1 MSNRV
6 VITGIG
12 VLAANAASATELAAA
27 MREGRSGIRRI
38 NRFDPGLPFSEA
50 GEVEIP
56 ELDPALDRVSQL
68 AVLAAMQAVVDS
80 GLDRD
85 GWRSA
90 AGVSIGT
97 SRGPANSLE
106 RLLRPRDGSL
116 PTPYQSCGQAQQR
129 LELLD
134 EIPFHSIA
142 RNISRR
148 LGLCGPASTITMACV
163 SSSLAV
169 GRAVDAI
176 RRDRVPIMIA
186 GGADAL
192 SKLSFSGFSVL
203 RAMTH
208 SCCRPFDRRRDG
220 LVLGE
225 GAGMLVLEDY
235 RHARR
240 RGARIYAELCG
251 WGTAGDGHH
260 STRPDPRGRGLCRAM
275 EGALRQAGI
284 AADSVDHVNLHGTGT
299 PANDAAE
306 CQAMHQVFGARA
318 EQVPVNSL
326 KPMLGHT
333 LGAAG
338 VLELSASILAM
349 LGGFL
354 PPTLNHEQADPECP
368 LNVVSGDS
376 RDHRTRALLS
386 TKSAFGGANVSIV
399 ARRI

>member
-80 GLDRD
+80 GLDHD

-106 RLLRPRDGSL
+106 RLLRPRDGTL
-116 PTPYQSCGQAQQR
+116 PSPYQSCGQAQQR
-129 LELLD
+129 LELLN

-142 RNISRR
+142 RNISQR
-148 LGLCGPASTITMACV
+148 LGLCGPASTVTMACV

-176 RRDRVPIMIA
+176 RRGRVPIMIA

-260 STRPDPRGRGLCRAM
+260 TTRPDPQGRGLCRAM
-275 EGALRQAGI
+275 EGALREAGI

-306 CQAMHQVFGARA
+306 CQAMHHVFGARA